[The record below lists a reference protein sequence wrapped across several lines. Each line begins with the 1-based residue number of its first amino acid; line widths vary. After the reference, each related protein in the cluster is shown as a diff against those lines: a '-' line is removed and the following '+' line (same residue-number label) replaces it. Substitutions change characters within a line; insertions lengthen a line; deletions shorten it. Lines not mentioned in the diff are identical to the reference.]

1 MDILYTVIIIMEIL
15 TLKFGIIFGIL
26 QLTKFFTENRW
37 ILQLLHLLAI
47 LNMSIYI
54 QDYTL
59 SIN

>member
-1 MDILYTVIIIMEIL
+1 MEIL